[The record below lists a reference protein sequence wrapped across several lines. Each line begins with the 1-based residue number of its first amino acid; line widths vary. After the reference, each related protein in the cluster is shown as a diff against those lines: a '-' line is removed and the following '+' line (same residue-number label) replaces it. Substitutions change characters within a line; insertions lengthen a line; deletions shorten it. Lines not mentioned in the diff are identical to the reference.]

1 MAHDVETGVKMWE
14 YDAGEPVLATPAGS
28 SKGIVFVVSE
38 TQMHAVSGANGVPV
52 VQAGSPQR
60 FRLPGVSRS
69 SPAVTA
75 DCVYVAT
82 QEMVTVSHDFKARS
96 HNTGFS
102 GTGFSS
108 PAVGG
113 DGSVYVVARNGAIW
127 KFKGSN

>member
-1 MAHDVETGVKMWE
+1 
-14 YDAGEPVLATPAGS
+14 VLATPAGS

-38 TQMHAVSGANGVPV
+38 TQVHAVSSANGAPV
-52 VQAGSPQR
+52 IQAGSPQR

-82 QEMVTVSHDFKARS
+82 REMVTVSHDFKARS
-96 HNTGFS
+96 HNTGFA
-102 GTGFSS
+102 GAGLSS
-108 PAVGG
+108 PAVGA
-113 DGSVYVVARNGAIW
+113 DGSVYAVARNGAIW